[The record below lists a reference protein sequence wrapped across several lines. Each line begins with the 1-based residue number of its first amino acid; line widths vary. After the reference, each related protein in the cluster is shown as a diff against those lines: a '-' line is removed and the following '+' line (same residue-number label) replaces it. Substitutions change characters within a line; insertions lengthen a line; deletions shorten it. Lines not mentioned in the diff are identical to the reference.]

1 MHRAGVALAL
11 GDLDQHFNVVA
22 PLVPDADGSYDGH
35 GQAARTGRRPKEA
48 PCLIPLRPDSAS

>member
-35 GQAARTGRRPKEA
+35 GQAARTGR
-48 PCLIPLRPDSAS
+48 